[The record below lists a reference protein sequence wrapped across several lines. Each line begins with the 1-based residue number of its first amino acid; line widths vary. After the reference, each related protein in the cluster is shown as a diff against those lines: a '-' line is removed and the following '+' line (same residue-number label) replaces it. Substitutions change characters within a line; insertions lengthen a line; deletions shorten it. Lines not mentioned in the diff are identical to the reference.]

1 MPAGC
6 DWGDGRACTPPTA
19 RHKLSRGSGARGP
32 AFVCLSRRGAL
43 ARQPRGSWARRSTIL
58 CVWRGARPQ
67 AVAGQRSAQL
77 PQASVRVWGSSA
89 SCPVLQTRQP
99 SDWPYVPLSFSV
111 RLSLLLC
118 LLRAVTRAR
127 ARAVSPRTCCSP
139 PGCVGQSSCLDLPQA
154 LPLPL
159 PLPPLPLPPP
169 LARSLARC
177 SLPPSILPS
186 HPPFR
191 VVSSRRQ
198 PPPTHDSLPA
208 LHPEFSPQTPRLPS
222 LAVAVYAPAPPT
234 PRSLTKRHRRLVAYA
249 RSGSMP
255 GLPNRAGRC
264 QAWVSER
271 DTRTMH
277 PNAGGPTPGGVS
289 ARAAGRCR
297 RVDARFGRC
306 RTGGAASVRVDPLL
320 QRPHLVDAL
329 VAATVAF
336 LPPNHIIAPHDT
348 TNLAR
353 GSRRHAPQGCRGR
366 ARIRSSASQT

>member
-1 MPAGC
+1 MIPSQPFIPSS
-6 DWGDGRACTPPTA
+6 RPKRLAC
-19 RHKLSRGSGARGP
+19 
-32 AFVCLSRRGAL
+32 
-43 ARQPRGSWARRSTIL
+43 PRL
-58 CVWRGARPQ
+58 
-67 AVAGQRSAQL
+67 
-77 PQASVRVWGSSA
+77 
-89 SCPVLQTRQP
+89 
-99 SDWPYVPLSFSV
+99 
-111 RLSLLLC
+111 LSL
-118 LLRAVTRAR
+118 
-127 ARAVSPRTCCSP
+127 SK
-139 PGCVGQSSCLDLPQA
+139 
-154 LPLPL
+154 PLP
-159 PLPPLPLPPP
+159 
-169 LARSLARC
+169 
-177 SLPPSILPS
+177 
-186 HPPFR
+186 
-191 VVSSRRQ
+191 
-198 PPPTHDSLPA
+198 
-208 LHPEFSPQTPRLPS
+208 
-222 LAVAVYAPAPPT
+222 PPT